1 MAHRTGSVVAEGI
14 AREVA
19 EHRGTTTARHFSL
32 SPETDTDRRELV
44 SELWTDI
51 LRTGPM
57 WSNLRLFHEGHDL
70 HPTRY
75 MTGRISDGLIV
86 HSTVN
91 ANAVVSCLET
101 GATLI
106 ANHLHETSAA
116 VQRVQ
121 EILEYQL
128 GAKVWIQS
136 YLTRASRTAFGLH
149 RDDHNLVVLQL
160 LGSKSWQVESGD
172 AEPTE
177 RVLRA
182 GDGAFLRSGTE
193 HAVSGV
199 GELSL
204 HLTIAFDWIENT
216 EAPGSTLS
224 DDERRAH
231 ARTYRM
237 GSGLPVALD
246 PSTLEPEMGLR
257 SAGRVRPEMRL
268 DGEHVEF
275 SCVAGKFR
283 FDSRLVPA
291 LEVLLAGRET
301 TAGEL
306 VKLSGLSED
315 QVDKFVRFAIT
326 TRILYC
332 S

>member
-1 MAHRTGSVVAEGI
+1 M
-14 AREVA
+14 
-19 EHRGTTTARHFSL
+19 
-32 SPETDTDRRELV
+32 
-44 SELWTDI
+44 

-57 WSNLRLFHEGHDL
+57 WSNIRLFHEGRDL

-91 ANAVVSCLET
+91 TNAVVSCLET

-121 EILEYQL
+121 EVLEYQL

-136 YLTRASRTAFGLH
+136 YLTRANKSAFGLH
-149 RDDHNLVVLQL
+149 RDDHNFVVLQL
-160 LGSKSWQVESGD
+160 LGSKSWQVESGG
-172 AEPTE
+172 AEPTQ
-177 RVLRA
+177 RTLCA
-182 GDGAFLRSGTE
+182 GDGAFLRAGTE

-204 HLTIAFDWIENT
+204 HLTIAFDWIEAT
-216 EAPGSTLS
+216 DAQPGSTLS
-224 DDERRAH
+224 EDERREH
-231 ARTYRM
+231 ARTYRL

-246 PSTLEPEMGLR
+246 TSTLEPETVLR
-257 SAGRVRPEMRL
+257 SAGRTRPEMRL
-268 DGEHVEF
+268 DGDHVEF
-275 SCVAGKFR
+275 SCVAGRFR

-291 LEVLLAGRET
+291 LEVLLAGGET
-301 TAGEL
+301 TTREL
-306 VKLSGLSED
+306 VKLSGLSEE
-315 QVDKFVRFAIT
+315 QVDQFVRFAMT
-326 TRILYC
+326 TRILFC